1 MPLYQVI
8 ISETLLFI
16 RIICI
21 RHCKSTIIKNKIK
34 FKKYEIRWIMEK
46 EFIII
51 FEVFCRL
58 FLLGETV
65 ILIFMLIIT
74 LVLLK
79 RLPLYLFL
87 YKIYCLVL
95 PII

>member
-1 MPLYQVI
+1 
-8 ISETLLFI
+8 
-16 RIICI
+16 
-21 RHCKSTIIKNKIK
+21 
-34 FKKYEIRWIMEK
+34 MEK